1 MVSYQLKKQY
11 QMKTSGKCG
20 SRGHCE
26 DLAMT
31 LVEDPGSAEGES
43 QWKFK
48 EQRSMNAQRHMSLG
62 RNPGKVLEFPGTFFS
77 FSLSLLPLKAMA

>member
-1 MVSYQLKKQY
+1 MGSYQLKKQY

-20 SRGHCE
+20 SRGRRE

-48 EQRSMNAQRHMSLG
+48 EQRSVKAETHV
-62 RNPGKVLEFPGTFFS
+62 PG
-77 FSLSLLPLKAMA
+77 